1 MRNII
6 SILTA
11 ANQELEKKKIETS
24 NLECQILLSFTLGV
38 SKEYLI
44 INANEELD
52 DKKINQF
59 KNLIKRRLDGE
70 SISNITGK
78 REFYGR
84 EFIVNCNV
92 LDPRSDTELI
102 IDIIKDLYAK
112 DDDFSLID
120 LGTGSG
126 CIISTL
132 LLEFPNS
139 SGIGSDISENA
150 LNIAQEN
157 ANKYFIN
164 HRVSF
169 ILSDWLDAINFNKFD
184 IIISNPPYILSKDL
198 ERLPLEVLYNDP
210 LIALDGGIDGL
221 MHYKKIISNLQNKSN
236 DETKFL
242 IMEVNEDMT
251 KELFQLLT
259 SVGFERKNINLYDDL
274 SSRKRVITCKF

>member
-150 LNIAQEN
+150 LNIAQVN

-169 ILSDWLDAINFNKFD
+169 ILSDWLDAINYNKFD

-242 IMEVNEDMT
+242 IMEVNENMT

>member
-1 MRNII
+1 MQDII

-11 ANQELEKKKIETS
+11 ANQELEKNKIEIS
-24 NLECQILLSFTLGV
+24 SLECQILLSFTLGV

-70 SISNITGK
+70 SISNIIGK

-102 IDIIKDLYAK
+102 IDIIKELYAK

-132 LLEFPNS
+132 LLEFPNA

-150 LNIAQEN
+150 LNIAQLN
-157 ANKYFIN
+157 AKKYTIN

-169 ILSDWLDAINFNKFD
+169 VLSDWLDAINFNKFD
-184 IIISNPPYILSKDL
+184 IIIANPPYILSKDL
-198 ERLPLEVLYNDP
+198 ERLPLEVSYNDP

-221 MHYKKIISNLQNKSN
+221 THYKKIVSNLQNKNN
-236 DETKFL
+236 DEAKFL
-242 IMEVNEDMT
+242 IMEINEDMA

-259 SVGFERKNINLYDDL
+259 CVGFERKNISLYNDL
-274 SSRKRVITCKF
+274 SSRKRVISCRF

>member
-1 MRNII
+1 MQDII

-11 ANQELEKKKIETS
+11 ANQELEKNKIEIS

-44 INANEELD
+44 INANEEVD

-70 SISNITGK
+70 SISNIIGK

-102 IDIIKDLYAK
+102 IDIIKELYAK

-132 LLEFPNS
+132 LLEFPNA

-150 LNIAQEN
+150 LNIAQLN
-157 ANKYFIN
+157 AKKYTIN

-169 ILSDWLDAINFNKFD
+169 VLSDWLDAIKFNKFD
-184 IIISNPPYILSKDL
+184 IIIANPPYILSKDL
-198 ERLPLEVLYNDP
+198 ERLPLEVSYNDP

-221 MHYKKIISNLQNKSN
+221 THYKKIVSNLQNKNN
-236 DETKFL
+236 DEAKFL
-242 IMEVNEDMT
+242 IMEINEDMA

-259 SVGFERKNINLYDDL
+259 CVGFERKNISLYNDL
-274 SSRKRVITCKF
+274 SSRKRVISCRF